1 MQCQCPGCKSRFE
14 VRDEYADMVGTC
26 RHCGIQFVPGSVKF
40 DPHRT
45 IPIGRRRRWPL
56 ALAAAF
62 LLLSFAAAWLATSE
76 RVSTPKPVALQT
88 APEPPPVVESETPAP
103 QPRFSAYA
111 QELAA
116 VHCHPLEASLEMQRE
131 FQSIFDTAKAH
142 YSRSTEMQIRDAI
155 WQVYYLKAYD
165 RPDINMLTAARMI
178 ADWAPSSAM
187 AVSRTDATMS
197 GPGGT
202 SRVQGSSQSFLAVSD
217 VPVSRAAK
225 DIADGI
231 VGAYNK
237 RIAAQW
243 EAYYAQQEELYRRQ
257 IAREEREAAVRKA
270 QAEAAAQ
277 IEAARIQAQMQHQQ
291 WLQNNSVYGQFWRQR
306 R

>member
-1 MQCQCPGCKSRFE
+1 
-14 VRDEYADMVGTC
+14 
-26 RHCGIQFVPGSVKF
+26 
-40 DPHRT
+40 
-45 IPIGRRRRWPL
+45 
-56 ALAAAF
+56 
-62 LLLSFAAAWLATSE
+62 
-76 RVSTPKPVALQT
+76 
-88 APEPPPVVESETPAP
+88 
-103 QPRFSAYA
+103 
-111 QELAA
+111 
-116 VHCHPLEASLEMQRE
+116 
-131 FQSIFDTAKAH
+131 
-142 YSRSTEMQIRDAI
+142 
-155 WQVYYLKAYD
+155 
-165 RPDINMLTAARMI
+165 
-178 ADWAPSSAM
+178 
-187 AVSRTDATMS
+187 
-197 GPGGT
+197 
-202 SRVQGSSQSFLAVSD
+202 VSD